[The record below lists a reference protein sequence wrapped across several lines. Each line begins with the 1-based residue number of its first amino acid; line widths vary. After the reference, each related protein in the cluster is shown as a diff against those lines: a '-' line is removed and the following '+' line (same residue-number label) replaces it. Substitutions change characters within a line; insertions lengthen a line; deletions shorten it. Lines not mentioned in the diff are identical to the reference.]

1 MDVLRIN
8 DTSACSWYRRQQRAV
23 HLVLG
28 DSIARDSGLASRLP
42 GEDVLN
48 LAKGGATWRSLS
60 QDLPSMLHQW
70 STRVHEGQQEYG
82 TCLVWLTGNDIH
94 SRLTELASF
103 DEQAAGSVLDIAQR
117 VIAELKLYTKSVM
130 LLGPLPRLSGEVVPI
145 KWEQTATFHFE
156 RRLKHVLDGSV
167 QFVPLGR
174 QLTRKQR
181 NVRSLNSECAM
192 WFRQDLVHL
201 SPEGYGR
208 VADAPELPIWVKM
221 TAARL

>member
-1 MDVLRIN
+1 M
-8 DTSACSWYRRQQRAV
+8 

-48 LAKGGATWRSLS
+48 LAKGGATWLSLAR
-60 QDLPSMLHQW
+60 DLPSLLQQW
-70 STRVHEGQQEYG
+70 RDHVHEGRYEYG

-103 DEQAAGSVLDIAQR
+103 EESTLQPVVENAKR
-117 VIAELKLYTKSVM
+117 VIAELLLHAKGVM
-130 LLGPLPRLSGEVVPI
+130 LLGPLPRLSGEIIPI
-145 KWEQTATFHFE
+145 KWEQTATFHLE
-156 RRLKHVLDGSV
+156 RRLKHALAGKV

-174 QLTRKQR
+174 QLTRKQH
-181 NVRSLNSECAM
+181 NVRSLNSECAD
-192 WFRQDLVHL
+192 WFRKDLTHL

-208 VADAPELPIWVKM
+208 VADAPALPIWVKM